1 MVEWSMNDEFEKIC
15 KEAGPEL
22 IDVLSQYLDGVTNK
36 NKKFNSQTVSQPSF
50 EPNTSRTQVGI

>member
-1 MVEWSMNDEFEKIC
+1 MNDEFEKIC